1 MGPNGLTLAR
11 SVLVLFPLLHVHA
24 ILLIPCCSWPKQK
37 SVGPAGLGWAGRP
50 NKWPNF
56 FEFFCV
62 VLLNVVFQN
71 SNMHW
76 FKIKHAYAEMK

>member
-24 ILLIPCCSWPKQK
+24 ILLIPGYSWPKQK
-37 SVGPAGLGWAGRP
+37 SVGLADLTNGR
-50 NKWPNF
+50 F
-56 FEFFCV
+56 FLKFFCE
-62 VLLNVVFQN
+62 VLLNVVFRN
-71 SNMHW
+71 SNMLW

>member
-37 SVGPAGLGWAGRP
+37 SVGPAGLTNGQIFS
-50 NKWPNF
+50 NF
-56 FEFFCV
+56 FCK
-62 VLLNVVFQN
+62 VLLNVVFRN
-71 SNMHW
+71 SNMLW